1 MKAFVRHIIIT
12 ILAFVLVATFALI
25 AYNIPFMGPIAEAIK
40 EFEMTDVYCQILQD
54 TNGDDE
60 EVSDI
65 ITIVDMSDLY
75 NRRDLA
81 KALQDIEKQQ
91 PRVIGVDVVFEGL
104 KEDSIG
110 DEMLAEVALSS
121 DHIVFSYKLL
131 DYVNDSVG
139 HETTVH
145 SFFANEEGTVNEGFT
160 NMPRNLY
167 GGIKRKLSL
176 GERAEGKVVPSFIT
190 MTANMY
196 AGKKT
201 NAVTQ
206 SQVNINFIPR
216 RYRVVQPDSIALHPA
231 WIKDKLVLFGAMKDE
246 YDMHYTPLG
255 KMAGTEL
262 LAYSIE
268 TLLKKSEIKE
278 VNGWLMAVIAFL
290 LVLLTQVVFSVYTG
304 FAQKRKNR
312 ILRFLMSASFMRG
325 YLMFFWI
332 AVWMWI
338 AFILFYQFD
347 ISLNMGWALSA
358 MAFLVL
364 AQSIYDEFIVVLKE
378 KKNGQ

>member
-1 MKAFVRHIIIT
+1 MKAFIRHIIIT
-12 ILAFVLVATFALI
+12 VLAFVLVATFALI

-60 EVSDI
+60 EVSDD
-65 ITIVDMSDLY
+65 ITIVDMSELY
-75 NRRDLA
+75 TRRDLA
-81 KALQDIEKQQ
+81 KALQDIESQQ
-91 PRVIGVDVVFEGL
+91 PKVIGVDVVFEGL

-110 DEMLAEVALSS
+110 DEMIAEVAS
-121 DHIVFSYKLL
+121 
-131 DYVNDSVG
+131 
-139 HETTVH
+139 
-145 SFFANEEGTVNEGFT
+145 VNEGFT

-176 GERAEGKVVPSFIT
+176 GERAEGKTVPSFIT
-190 MTANMY
+190 MTAAMY
-196 AGKKT
+196 HDKKT
-201 NAVTQ
+201 DAVTQ

-216 RYRVVQPDSIALHPA
+216 RYRVVQPDSITLHPE
-231 WIKDKLVLFGAMKDE
+231 WIKGKLVLFGAMKDE

-255 KMAGTEL
+255 KMAGVEL

-268 TLLKKSEIKE
+268 TLLQKSEIKE
-278 VNGWLMAVIAFL
+278 VSGWLMAVIAFL
-290 LVLLTQVVFSVYTG
+290 LVLLTQVVFGAYMQ
-304 FAQKRKNR
+304 FAKKRKNR
-312 ILRFLMSASFMRG
+312 VLRFLMSASFMRG

-332 AVWMWI
+332 AVWMWV

-347 ISLNMGWALSA
+347 IALNMGWALSA

-364 AQSIYDEFIVVLKE
+364 AQSIYDEFIVALKD
-378 KKNGQ
+378 KKDGQ

>member
-1 MKAFVRHIIIT
+1 MKAFIRHIIIT
-12 ILAFVLVATFALI
+12 VLAFVLVATFALI

-60 EVSDI
+60 EVSDD
-65 ITIVDMSDLY
+65 ITIVDMSELY
-75 NRRDLA
+75 TRRDLA
-81 KALQDIEKQQ
+81 KALQDIESQQ
-91 PRVIGVDVVFEGL
+91 PKVIGVDVVFEGL

-110 DEMLAEVALSS
+110 DEMIAEVALSN
-121 DHIVFSYKLL
+121 DNIVFSYKLL

-139 HETTVH
+139 HATTVH
-145 SFFANEEGTVNEGFT
+145 SFFAVEEGAVNEGFT

-176 GERAEGKVVPSFIT
+176 GERAEGKTVPSFIT
-190 MTANMY
+190 MTAAMY
-196 AGKKT
+196 HDKKT
-201 NAVTQ
+201 DAVTQ

-216 RYRVVQPDSIALHPA
+216 RYRVVQPDSITLHPE
-231 WIKDKLVLFGAMKDE
+231 WIKGKLVLFGAMKDE

-255 KMAGTEL
+255 KMAGVEL

-268 TLLKKSEIKE
+268 TLLQKSEIKE
-278 VNGWLMAVIAFL
+278 VSGWLMAVIAFL
-290 LVLLTQVVFSVYTG
+290 LVLLTQVVFGAYMQ
-304 FAQKRKNR
+304 FAKKPKNR
-312 ILRFLMSASFMRG
+312 VLRFLMSSSFMRG

-332 AVWMWI
+332 AVWMWV

-347 ISLNMGWALSA
+347 IALNMGWALSA

-364 AQSIYDEFIVVLKE
+364 AQSIYDEFIVALKD
-378 KKNGQ
+378 KKDGQ

>member
-1 MKAFVRHIIIT
+1 MKAFIRHIIIT
-12 ILAFVLVATFALI
+12 VLAFVLVATFALI

-60 EVSDI
+60 EVSDD
-65 ITIVDMSDLY
+65 ITIVDMSELY
-75 NRRDLA
+75 TRRDLA
-81 KALQDIEKQQ
+81 KALQDIESQQ
-91 PRVIGVDVVFEGL
+91 PKVIGVDVVFEGL

-110 DEMLAEVALSS
+110 DEMIAEVALSN
-121 DHIVFSYKLL
+121 DNIVFSYKLL

-139 HETTVH
+139 HATTVH
-145 SFFANEEGTVNEGFT
+145 SFFAVEEGAVNEGFT

-176 GERAEGKVVPSFIT
+176 GERAEGKTVPSFIT
-190 MTANMY
+190 MTAAMY
-196 AGKKT
+196 HDKKT
-201 NAVTQ
+201 DAVTQ

-216 RYRVVQPDSIALHPA
+216 RYRVVQPDSITLHPE
-231 WIKDKLVLFGAMKDE
+231 WIKGKLVLFGAMKDE

-255 KMAGTEL
+255 KMAGVEL

-268 TLLKKSEIKE
+268 TLLQKSEIKE
-278 VNGWLMAVIAFL
+278 VSGWLMAVIAFL
-290 LVLLTQVVFSVYTG
+290 LVLLTQVVFGVYME
-304 FAQKRKNR
+304 FAKKRKNR
-312 ILRFLMSASFMRG
+312 VLRFLMSASFMRS

-364 AQSIYDEFIVVLKE
+364 AQSISDEFIIALKV
-378 KKNGQ
+378 KKDGQ

>member
-1 MKAFVRHIIIT
+1 MKAFIRHIIIT
-12 ILAFVLVATFALI
+12 VLAFVLVATFALI

-60 EVSDI
+60 EVSDD
-65 ITIVDMSDLY
+65 ITIVDMSELY
-75 NRRDLA
+75 TRRDLA
-81 KALQDIEKQQ
+81 KALQDIESQQ
-91 PRVIGVDVVFEGL
+91 PKVIGVDVVFEGL

-110 DEMLAEVALSS
+110 DEMIAEVALSN
-121 DHIVFSYKLL
+121 DNIVFSYKLL

-139 HETTVH
+139 HATTVH
-145 SFFANEEGTVNEGFT
+145 SFFAVEEGAVNEGFT

-176 GERAEGKVVPSFIT
+176 GERAEGKTVPSFIT
-190 MTANMY
+190 TTAAMY
-196 AGKKT
+196 HDKKT
-201 NAVTQ
+201 DAVTQ
-206 SQVNINFIPR
+206 SQVNINFFPR
-216 RYRVVQPDSIALHPA
+216 RYRVVQPDSITLHPE
-231 WIKDKLVLFGAMKDE
+231 WIKGKLVLFGAMKDE

-255 KMAGTEL
+255 KMAGVEL

-268 TLLKKSEIKE
+268 TLLQKSEIKE
-278 VNGWLMAVIAFL
+278 VSGWLMAVIAFL
-290 LVLLTQVVFSVYTG
+290 LVLLTQVVFGAYMQ
-304 FAQKRKNR
+304 FAKKRKNR
-312 ILRFLMSASFMRG
+312 VLRFLMSASFMRG

-332 AVWMWI
+332 AVWMWV

-347 ISLNMGWALSA
+347 IALNMGWALSA

-364 AQSIYDEFIVVLKE
+364 AQSIYDEFIVALKD
-378 KKNGQ
+378 KKDGQ